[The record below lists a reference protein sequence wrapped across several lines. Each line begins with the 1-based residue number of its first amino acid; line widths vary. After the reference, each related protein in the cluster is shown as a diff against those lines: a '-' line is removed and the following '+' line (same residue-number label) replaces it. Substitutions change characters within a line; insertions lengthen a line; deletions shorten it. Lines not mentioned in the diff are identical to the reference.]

1 MDGQVTYADLS
12 VSRNCLP
19 KSSSPPSLPQDV
31 CQGPLWHRFALKLC
45 CVGVMLLTLTVIG
58 LSASVVFLRQKLSI
72 DKSSMDV
79 EENRNET
86 TERPGLLKCPLDW
99 LPIQEK
105 CLFFSRTFKSWND
118 SLADCSTKESSLLLI
133 KDQEELRLIQN
144 EISDGGILYWIGL
157 NCTLSEKKWKWI
169 NGSFSNSNILKITG
183 NAEENSCVYISWTQI
198 TSESCEVEN
207 KWICQKELKP
217 TRKKVCSAS

>member
-58 LSASVVFLRQKLSI
+58 LSAS
-72 DKSSMDV
+72 
-79 EENRNET
+79 
-86 TERPGLLKCPLDW
+86 ERPGLLKCPLDW